1 MRARRLSPVKPN
13 LQAMEDRSPFDVPTD
28 GSTGSPFDELDAGLE
43 LVMAA
48 EVLGDALE
56 AIDVQAIRAGA
67 SLDQAVDAE
76 RLGVALGRPAGHL
89 LARRVVGDAA
99 GDGIAGTVAREAAG
113 RAGARAVRVAVDR
126 LEYTSS

>member
-1 MRARRLSPVKPN
+1 
-13 LQAMEDRSPFDVPTD
+13 MEDRSPFDVAAD
-28 GSTGSPFDELDAGLE
+28 GSTGSTLDELDAGFE

-56 AIDVQAIRAGA
+56 AIDIEALRGGA
-67 SLDQAVDAE
+67 SLEQAVDAD
-76 RLGVALGRPAGHL
+76 RLGAALGRPVGHL
-89 LARRVVGDAA
+89 LARRMVGDAA

>member
-1 MRARRLSPVKPN
+1 
-13 LQAMEDRSPFDVPTD
+13 MEDRSPFDVAAN
-28 GSTGSPFDELDAGLE
+28 GSTESSFDELDAGFE

-56 AIDVQAIRAGA
+56 AIDIEALRSGA
-67 SLDQAVDAE
+67 SLEQAVDAE

-99 GDGIAGTVAREAAG
+99 GDGLAGTVAREAAG